1 MSIAV
6 SMNVFD
12 CSKALKHYVAHFV
25 VREGLFAL
33 GSLGDLL
40 VEVVVAVFED
50 NV

>member
-6 SMNVFD
+6 SMNVLD
-12 CSKALKHYVAHFV
+12 RGKTLKHYVAHFV
-25 VREGLFAL
+25 VGEGLFAL